1 MYETNQEIS
10 IKLQEKF
17 EFYFLS
23 LTFVLL
29 GLSIQT
35 AKLGGNLISDS
46 LEIVGW
52 ILLLISGFAGLSRT
66 EWLPQIYKVI
76 HEKQD
81 RENYRDEAKRRKSE
95 GDHRN
100 VIIRDQGEKPI
111 KEFIME
117 VEDGIEILHNQV
129 EKLERKS
136 MGKYKIHKYAF
147 VFGLIFIIASRAY
160 IPLSNIIKHLL
171 TI

>member
-1 MYETNQEIS
+1 M
-10 IKLQEKF
+10 
-17 EFYFLS
+17 S

-35 AKLGGNLISDS
+35 AKLGGNLICDS

-52 ILLLISGFAGLSRT
+52 ILLLISGLAGLSRM
-66 EWLPQIYKVI
+66 EWLPQIISAI
-76 HEKQD
+76 HEKQV
-81 RENYRDEAKRRKSE
+81 RENYRDEAKRRKRE

-100 VIIRDQGEKPI
+100 VIIGDQGEKPV

-147 VFGLIFIIASRAY
+147 VSGLIFVIASRAY